1 MPLEEPSWWYHSPPA
16 AAVRLLRPFSRIY
29 ATIIDRRIAHTVGYR
44 SSLPVICIGNFT
56 AGGTGKTPLALL
68 IGAELKRRGHRPAFL
83 TRGYGG
89 RHRGPRW
96 VDGGLD
102 TAADVGDEAL
112 LLARIAQTL
121 VARDRPSGAR
131 AIEAAPEG
139 FTAIV
144 MDDGLQNP
152 TLVKDLSIALVD
164 AVRGIGNG
172 EVLPAGPLRAPLDL
186 QLGLTDAIVVNGSS
200 AAPGSKTAGWF
211 RQRFQGPVLAASP
224 APAGDTAWVRDARV
238 VAYAGIVN
246 PQRFFNLL
254 EELGATVVEMVP
266 FKDHHPYSDEDA
278 ARLLH
283 LAGRHQ
289 ALLATTEKDW
299 VRLLVTTGQRHA
311 LREAS
316 RTIPISLTID
326 RRDEDRLAV
335 LLDTVLASRAQASA
349 AVQP

>member
-1 MPLEEPSWWYHSPPA
+1 
-16 AAVRLLRPFSRIY
+16 VRLLRPVSRLY
-29 ATIIDRRIAHTVGYR
+29 AALIDRRMTHTLGYR
-44 SSLPVICIGNFT
+44 SRLPVICIGNFT

-68 IGAELKRRGHRPAFL
+68 VGAELKRRGHRPAFL

-112 LLARIAQTL
+112 LLARMAQTL
-121 VARDRPSGAR
+121 VARDRASGAR
-131 AIEAAPEG
+131 VIEAAPEG

-152 TLVKDLSIALVD
+152 TLVKDLSIAVVD
-164 AVRGIGNG
+164 SSRGLGNG
-172 EVLPAGPLRAPLDL
+172 EVFPAGPLRAPLDL
-186 QLGLTDAIVVNGSS
+186 QLGLTDAIVVNGAS
-200 AAPGSKTAGWF
+200 ATSDSGTTAWL

-224 APAGDTAWVRDARV
+224 APAADIGWVLGARI

-246 PQRFFNLL
+246 PQRFFKLL
-254 EELGATVVEMVP
+254 EELGATVVDRAV

-278 ARLLH
+278 ARLLD
-283 LAGRHQ
+283 LAGRHE

-299 VRLLVTTGQRHA
+299 VRLLVTTGQRRA

-316 RTIPISLTID
+316 RTIPISLKID

-335 LLDTVLASRAQASA
+335 LLDTVLASRAQGSAVAS
-349 AVQP
+349 P